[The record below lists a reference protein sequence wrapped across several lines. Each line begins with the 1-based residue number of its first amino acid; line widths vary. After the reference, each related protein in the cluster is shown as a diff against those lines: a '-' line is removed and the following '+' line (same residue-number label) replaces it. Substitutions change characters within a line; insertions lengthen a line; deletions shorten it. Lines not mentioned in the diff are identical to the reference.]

1 MEGFHGDRM
10 MLFYH
15 ICVLLHSSLSILPL
29 GGTYIVLGFGVY
41 LWALLN
47 FGHRMFP
54 ARPMSS
60 DDPKTLPKQKV
71 GNQLLHEIWNFYVD
85 GILKLLTILFI
96 PKFLYFFLAPVHT
109 YLKST
114 VNSVFHTLLC
124 HIINNMSYFIFTTRR
139 LHWGLQTVQNK
150 YLGHCGMHL
159 QLCSQLHL
167 VCSFSSF
174 IAGSRYGR
182 SHPRRG
188 HEENTGRHDEVT
200 RKKPDRQGRLG

>member
-1 MEGFHGDRM
+1 M

-15 ICVLLHSSLSILPL
+15 IRVLLHSSLSILPL

-96 PKFLYFFLAPVHT
+96 PKFLHFLSSSS
-109 YLKST
+109 YLSLNT

-124 HIINNMSYFIFTTRR
+124 HIINNMSYFTFTTRR
-139 LHWGLQTVQNK
+139 LHSDLQTIQNK
-150 YLGHCGMHL
+150 YLGHYGMHY
-159 QLCSQLHL
+159 
-167 VCSFSSF
+167 SFVPNF
-174 IAGSRYGR
+174 I
-182 SHPRRG
+182 
-188 HEENTGRHDEVT
+188 
-200 RKKPDRQGRLG
+200 

>member
-15 ICVLLHSSLSILPL
+15 IRVLLHSSLSILPL

-60 DDPKTLPKQKV
+60 DDPKTLPKRKV
-71 GNQLLHEIWNFYVD
+71 GNQLLHEIWNFYID

-96 PKFLYFFLAPVHT
+96 PKSLYFFLAPVHT

-124 HIINNMSYFIFTTRR
+124 HIINNMSYFSFTTRR
-139 LHWGLQTVQNK
+139 LHSGLQTIQK
-150 YLGHCGMHL
+150 KIFRSLWYAFTALFPTSLSMLFFFFHCWKPL
-159 QLCSQLHL
+159 WE
-167 VCSFSSF
+167 V
-174 IAGSRYGR
+174 
-182 SHPRRG
+182 PP
-188 HEENTGRHDEVT
+188 VT
-200 RKKPDRQGRLG
+200 RSWRKYRAGMTRSGGKNLTGKAV